1 MYFNVIDNVVLQ
13 MTLVTKR
20 QCEEPFLISD
30 VSGNNTV
37 LEIVDRIEGEC
48 LRNVQKLR
56 KNGVEG

>member
-1 MYFNVIDNVVLQ
+1 
-13 MTLVTKR
+13 MTLVKKR
-20 QCEEPFLISD
+20 QCEEPFLMSN

-37 LEIVDRIEGEC
+37 LQIVDGIEGEC